1 MRLSSSRQKVCT
13 FSAVPELRKGAT
25 GKNLEPQPNAAKKSR
40 STLKLG
46 TKRLSKIIKLGTEG
60 GMNNFDDIFS
70 DEEINLLARYIKMEP
85 PVPAE
90 MSLALM
96 KQRHKVYIE
105 PMKNLCV
112 PRSALLKTVLT
123 GLAFSFIFTFTPAS
137 FAEDVVKLY
146 NAHCADCHHQQRLG
160 GIGPALLP
168 GNLKRLRKK
177 AAVEVITNGRAATQ
191 MPAFIEKL
199 SEKDIKTLAEYIYTP
214 IENPP
219 VWGLDEINTSHII
232 HNREGDLSDRPV
244 FEVDDLLNLFLV
256 VELGDHHV
264 TLLDGDRME
273 PIHRFKS
280 RFALHGGL
288 KYSSSGRFVYF
299 ASRDGWISKYDIY
312 NLKLVAE
319 IRAGINTRN
328 LAVSADD
335 RYVMVAN
342 YLPHSLVLLDAS
354 DLKPIKLFEVK
365 DSQGNTSRVSAVYTA
380 PPRNSFIAAL
390 KDIPEVW
397 EISYAD
403 DPPVGFSGWVHDY
416 NPDSGE
422 NVKSEPFPF
431 RRIQLDDYLD
441 DFFFDQEYVSII
453 GASRE
458 GKAQVVDL
466 HVRRVIV
473 RDLDLPGMPHLGS
486 GITWEY
492 EGRRVLATPN
502 LKKGNVSIIDM
513 DSWKTIKHIETLG
526 PGFFMRSHENT
537 PYAWV
542 DVFFGPNKDAV
553 HVIDKRTLEI
563 VKTLR
568 PEPGKTAAHVEFTR
582 DGKYALLSIWDTDG
596 AVIVY
601 DATTLEE
608 VKRLPMNKPSGKY
621 NVYNKITRSAGTS
634 H

>member
-1 MRLSSSRQKVCT
+1 
-13 FSAVPELRKGAT
+13 
-25 GKNLEPQPNAAKKSR
+25 
-40 STLKLG
+40 
-46 TKRLSKIIKLGTEG
+46 
-60 GMNNFDDIFS
+60 
-70 DEEINLLARYIKMEP
+70 
-85 PVPAE
+85 
-90 MSLALM
+90 
-96 KQRHKVYIE
+96 
-105 PMKNLCV
+105 MKNIYIPVGVFLNIV
-112 PRSALLKTVLT
+112 LLSLTSAF
-123 GLAFSFIFTFTPAS
+123 AASSFETEA
-137 FAEDVVKLY
+137 VKLY
-146 NAHCADCHHQQRLG
+146 STHCAECHHQQRLG
-160 GIGPALLP
+160 GMGPALLP
-168 GNLKRLRKK
+168 GNLKRLRKT
-177 AAVEVITNGRAATQ
+177 AAVDVISLGRAATQ
-191 MPAFIEKL
+191 MPAFAEKL
-199 SEKDIKTLAEYIYTP
+199 SQDNIKALVEYIYSPVEAT
-214 IENPP
+214 P
-219 VWGLDEINTSHII
+219 VWGLDEIRASHIT
-232 HNREGDLSDRPV
+232 HNKESDLADQPV
-244 FEVDDLLNLFLV
+244 FRVDDLLNLFLV

-280 RFALHGGL
+280 RFALHGGP

-342 YLPHSLVLLDAS
+342 YLPHSLVLLDAV
-354 DLKPIKLFEVK
+354 DLKPIKLYDVK
-365 DSQGNTSRVSAVYTA
+365 DSKGNSSRVSAVYTA

-397 EISYAD
+397 QISYD
-403 DPPVGFSGWVHDY
+403 DNPPIGFSNWVHDY
-416 NPDSGE
+416 NPESGE
-422 NVKSEPFPF
+422 KADPEPFPV
-431 RRIQLDDYLD
+431 RRIIVEDYLD
-441 DFFFDQEYVSII
+441 DFFFDQDYVSII

-458 GKAQVVDL
+458 GKGQVVDL
-466 HVRRVIV
+466 DVRRVIV
-473 RDLDLPGMPHLGS
+473 NDLELPGMPHLGS

-492 EGRRVLATPN
+492 QGRTVLATPN
-502 LKKGNVSIIDM
+502 LKKGSVSVIDM

-526 PGFFMRSHENT
+526 PGFFMRSHEKT

-568 PEPGKTAAHVEFTR
+568 PVPGKTAAHVEFTR
-582 DGKYALLSIWDTDG
+582 DGKYALLSIWDPDG
-596 AVIVY
+596 AIIVY
-601 DATTLEE
+601 DAASLEE
-608 VKRLPMNKPSGKY
+608 LKRIPMNKPSGKY